1 MCVFSKTAEALV
13 LDRLIEAAL
22 TVSPGKCKFTASE
35 TTFLGYTVSREGLK
49 QIRRRCQRLGIS
61 LHRRTCEECTLS
73 WGCAT
78 PTGGSSES
86 SRRW

>member
-35 TTFLGYTVSREGLK
+35 TTFLGYTVSREGVK
-49 QIRRRCQRLGIS
+49 ANPEAVSAIRNFP
-61 LHRRTCEECTLS
+61 
-73 WGCAT
+73 T
-78 PTGGSSES
+78 PKNV
-86 SRRW
+86 